1 MIQDAQILQQH
12 NTELIKLIED
22 LCQKR
27 DQLQKA
33 IIEEDDEKNRL
44 QHDMRIISEKLA
56 KVNDSLSKKLVIR
69 NSYDKAIA
77 ESQQA
82 YSKLLENSHVLLNV
96 LQSNQ
101 EKMKDKFAKSYH
113 N

>member
-1 MIQDAQILQQH
+1 MAHDAQILQQH
-12 NTELIKLIED
+12 NTELVKLIED

-56 KVNDSLSKKLVIR
+56 KINDSLSKKLVVR

-82 YSKLLENSHVLLNV
+82 YSKLLENSYGLLNV
-96 LQSNQ
+96 LKCNQ
-101 EKMKDKFAKSYH
+101 EKMKDKFAKTYNS
-113 N
+113 

>member
-1 MIQDAQILQQH
+1 MTQDAQVLQQH
-12 NTELIKLIED
+12 NTEMVKLIDD

-44 QHDMRIISEKLA
+44 QHDMRIISERLA
-56 KVNDSLSKKLVIR
+56 KINESLSKKLVIR

-77 ESQQA
+77 ESQEA
-82 YSKLLENSHVLLNV
+82 YSKITL
-96 LQSNQ
+96 
-101 EKMKDKFAKSYH
+101 KCC
-113 N
+113 